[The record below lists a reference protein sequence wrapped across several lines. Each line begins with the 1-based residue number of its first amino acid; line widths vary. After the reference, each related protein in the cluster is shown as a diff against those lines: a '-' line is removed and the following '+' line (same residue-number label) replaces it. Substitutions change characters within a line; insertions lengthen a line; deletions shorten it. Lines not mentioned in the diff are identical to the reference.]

1 MMLLSLSL
9 ILAGGALAYLSYRH
23 IKRSRQLRYIHSK
36 LSEWNNGQTSEK
48 VLLFSADR
56 DLQPLLIELNRLIE
70 SNRNTQALHAKYEQ
84 SMQKMLTNI
93 SHDMKTPLTVVLGL
107 TETVAKDPAL
117 HEQERTR
124 LLTKVHGKALE
135 MVAMLNKFFDLAKL
149 ESEDQL
155 VPLAKINL
163 NSFCKNIILFFYD
176 TITSKGLE
184 VDIVIPEQTIYAF
197 GNEDA
202 LERICSNLISNAIRY
217 GSEGRVIGF
226 ELRADTDKVDIEVWD
241 RGRGISEQDQLHIF
255 ERLYTLEDSQN
266 REYQGSGLGLTIT
279 KRLVEKLGGN
289 IKVHSIPFKKTIFT
303 VTLNKLNY

>member
-1 MMLLSLSL
+1 
-9 ILAGGALAYLSYRH
+9 
-23 IKRSRQLRYIHSK
+23 
-36 LSEWNNGQTSEK
+36 
-48 VLLFSADR
+48 
-56 DLQPLLIELNRLIE
+56 
-70 SNRNTQALHAKYEQ
+70 
-84 SMQKMLTNI
+84 
-93 SHDMKTPLTVVLGL
+93 
-107 TETVAKDPAL
+107 
-117 HEQERTR
+117 
-124 LLTKVHGKALE
+124 

-155 VPLAKINL
+155 VPFAKINL
-163 NSFCKNIILFFYD
+163 NSFCKNIILFFFD

-184 VDIVIPEQTIYAF
+184 VDIVIPEQTIYAL

-226 ELRADTDKVDIEVWD
+226 GLRADAEKVDIEVCD

-255 ERLYTLEDSQN
+255 ERLFKLEDSRN

-289 IKVHSIPFKKTIFT
+289 IKVHSIPIKKTIFT